1 MFKAIM
7 NLYRH
12 SRIDEAG
19 VAAAVKKGLISTE
32 QYAEITGTP
41 YGG

>member
-12 SRIDEAG
+12 GRIDEAG
-19 VAAAVKKGLISTE
+19 VAAAVKKGLILPE
-32 QYAEITGTP
+32 QYAEITGNM
-41 YGG
+41 YA